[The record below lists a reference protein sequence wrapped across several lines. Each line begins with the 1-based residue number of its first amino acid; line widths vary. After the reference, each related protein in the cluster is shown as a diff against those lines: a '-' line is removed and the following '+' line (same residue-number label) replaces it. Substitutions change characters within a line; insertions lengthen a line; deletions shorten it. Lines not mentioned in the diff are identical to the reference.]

1 MEDDRLIQMQ
11 VMELVTKWKR
21 LAVALEKYPRDA
33 QTLPSAQDLH
43 DMLNTEDLEKNVHE
57 TLMVDGNGKD
67 IELLL
72 AVFTIS
78 TIYLHQL
85 IMHTEIG

>member
-1 MEDDRLIQMQ
+1 MEDDRLIQLQ

-21 LAVALEKYPRDA
+21 LAVALEKHPRDT
-33 QTLPSAQDLH
+33 QTLPPAQDLH
-43 DMLNTEDLEKNVHE
+43 EMLNTEDLEKNVHE

-67 IELLL
+67 IEQVTLF
-72 AVFTIS
+72 AIP

>member
-1 MEDDRLIQMQ
+1 MEDDRLIQRQ
-11 VMELVTKWKR
+11 VMELVTMWKR
-21 LAVALEKYPRDA
+21 LAFSLEKHPRDN
-33 QTLPSAQDLH
+33 QTLPLAQDLH
-43 DMLNTEDLEKNVHE
+43 YMLNTEDLQKNVYE

-67 IELLL
+67 IKLLL
-72 AVFTIS
+72 AVFTIT